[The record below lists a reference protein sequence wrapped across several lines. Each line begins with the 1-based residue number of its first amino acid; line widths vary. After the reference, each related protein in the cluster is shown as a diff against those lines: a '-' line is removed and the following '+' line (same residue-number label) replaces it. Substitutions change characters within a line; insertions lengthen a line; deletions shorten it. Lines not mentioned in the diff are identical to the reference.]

1 MKRFLLISVL
11 VLVGMCIVPIHSW
24 ADDRAIA
31 LRAKTESKEPRSLF
45 PVSAWIDCPTVYV
58 SFIENPDE
66 ATVVIT
72 NVESG
77 VSFIENPDEAT
88 VVITNVESGESVTE
102 SYVTPETVAIPLEL
116 SAGSCEIE
124 IYYDDKVFVGEF
136 ELE

>member
-11 VLVGMCIVPIHSW
+11 VLVGMSIIPIHSW
-24 ADDRAIA
+24 ADDRRIA
-31 LRAKTESKEPRSLF
+31 LRAKTTHGSTPRSLF
-45 PVSAWIDCPTVYV
+45 PVSAWIDCRTVY
-58 SFIENPDE
+58 
-66 ATVVIT
+66 
-72 NVESG
+72 

-124 IYYDDKVFVGEF
+124 IYYDDKAFVGEF
-136 ELE
+136 ILE

>member
-11 VLVGMCIVPIHSW
+11 VLVGMYIVPIHSW

-31 LRAKTESKEPRSLF
+31 LRAKTENRDIRSLL
-45 PVSAWIDCPTVYV
+45 PVSAWIDCPTVY
-58 SFIENPDE
+58 
-66 ATVVIT
+66 
-72 NVESG
+72 

>member
-45 PVSAWIDCPTVYV
+45 PVSAWIDCRTVY
-58 SFIENPDE
+58 
-66 ATVVIT
+66 
-72 NVESG
+72 